1 MSPKTRKRLS
11 VEELKVIVEPVA
23 RKYGVNKIYLFG
35 SVARGDYN
43 EDSDYDFYVEA
54 GKIKSLFE
62 MTEFRLDLRDAIGND
77 IDVISTKRMD
87 GEFKKNLMK
96 ERVLVYG

>member
-1 MSPKTRKRLS
+1 MKTASGRTYS
-11 VEELKVIVEPVA
+11 IEELRAIVSPVA
-23 RKYGVNKIYLFG
+23 ERYGVDKIYLFG
-35 SVARGDYN
+35 SRARGDCD

-54 GKIKSLFE
+54 DKIKSLYE

-87 GEFKKNLMK
+87 EEFKKNLMM